1 MKPFAK
7 PVSIF
12 VGLGFPR
19 DVETVDEAFEILNEW
34 VGSRSPTHEQAL
46 SAVRAALTEG
56 SVPLARLAFEAFTKK
71 TGILAPDAM
80 ELAAAK
86 AADEWL
92 SA

>member
-1 MKPFAK
+1 MKPFVK

-19 DVETVDEAFEILNEW
+19 DVESVEAAYEILDEW
-34 VGSRSPTHEQAL
+34 AGSRSPTHRQAL
-46 SAVRAALTEG
+46 AAVRGALTDG
-56 SVPLARLAFEAFTKK
+56 SVTVARLAFEAFARK
-71 TGILAPDAM
+71 TGILAPEAL

-92 SA
+92 AA